1 MKDCYHEFMANKS
14 RKRVALLV
22 FTVIALMVVVS
33 VALGELGFYWDEKNS
48 LVYQSYCS
56 PAWRCT
62 PVDPSCTYV
71 GIQSIP
77 LRFEWTLMPW
87 SCWILQNGKY
97 REKLWFLQ

>member
-1 MKDCYHEFMANKS
+1 VANKS
-14 RKRVALLV
+14 RKKLTLLV
-22 FTVIALMVVVS
+22 FTFILLAGVVS
-33 VALGELGFYWDEKNS
+33 VGLGEIGFYWDEQNS
-48 LVYQSYCS
+48 LAYQSDCT
-56 PAWRCT
+56 PASRCT
-62 PVDPSCTYV
+62 PVDPSCTTYV